1 MGRWHVS
8 KKESKGSLL
17 GRCLGKNIP
26 EGHAGDNVKARG
38 ASGVV
43 QGLHTACGFRL

>member
-1 MGRWHVS
+1 MS

-17 GRCLGKNIP
+17 GECLGKSIP
-26 EGHAGDNVKARG
+26 EGHAGDNVKTRG

-43 QGLHTACGFRL
+43 QGLHMACGFCL